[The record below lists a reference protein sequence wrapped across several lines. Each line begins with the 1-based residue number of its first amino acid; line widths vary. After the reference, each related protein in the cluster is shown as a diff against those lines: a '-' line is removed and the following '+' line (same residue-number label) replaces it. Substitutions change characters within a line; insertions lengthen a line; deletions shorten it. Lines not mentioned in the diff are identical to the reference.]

1 MSRESAGASPA
12 GEGPVATALTWLQQ
26 VGEVPVVNPT
36 KHKWTVPD
44 RKPRRLSWL
53 GWFLYA
59 VTILL
64 VLVGYSI
71 WFGGAS
77 SAFIYAGF

>member
-1 MSRESAGASPA
+1 MSQTSAGASHG
-12 GEGPVATALTWLQQ
+12 GEGRVATALTWLQH
-26 VGEVPVVNPT
+26 VGDTPVVNPT
-36 KHKWTVPD
+36 KHPWTAPT
-44 RKPRRLSWL
+44 RAPGRLAGV

-59 VTILL
+59 LLILL
-64 VLVGYSI
+64 ALTGYSI